1 MLFICVLLYCYILV
15 YYTAF
20 IKCLYTAQK
29 SYTKDLKSEITSF
42 ISQKWYLQTFTSVPL
57 LRISVK
63 LGISTVTLQ
72 KYHPLWF
79 VLTFD
84 KMQVFLESCSV
95 LLVKIFSQSE
105 IDLLATN
112 PDLLKNHEIRYRS
125 YFSVFKKQYKA
136 RSDPDG
142 TLTVLVSFRNT
153 AVWPDITMAVVATV
167 NRKKKIFYFLNH
179 KIVYVDK
186 NYRQATEFRL
196 QETCTLCLAWHF
208 FYLYNCV

>member
-1 MLFICVLLYCYILV
+1 M
-15 YYTAF
+15 
-20 IKCLYTAQK
+20 
-29 SYTKDLKSEITSF
+29 
-42 ISQKWYLQTFTSVPL
+42 
-57 LRISVK
+57 
-63 LGISTVTLQ
+63 TLQ

-153 AVWPDITMAVVATV
+153 AI
-167 NRKKKIFYFLNH
+167 
-179 KIVYVDK
+179 
-186 NYRQATEFRL
+186 
-196 QETCTLCLAWHF
+196 
-208 FYLYNCV
+208 